1 MRPGLK
7 AAGAALVAVLV
18 AAAGCAGFSLHP
30 SFKWRPGKLPSQKI
44 LLDMW
49 HRPLVLN
56 KERPFNPYEGGGV
69 LADPEAGRVYV
80 GTSAGRFY
88 ALESATGSMV
98 WKFATSDSINST
110 PVISPDR
117 TAVFFGNDSGK
128 IYRLDA
134 ETGEKAFEYDGGGE
148 IRSRPLL
155 AGRALFFK
163 DIRGKVHA
171 INAENGKGLWMFQ
184 WEPPEGYVVESTA
197 SVALAGNTV
206 LTGFY
211 DGQAVGIHLI
221 EGTER
226 WRTDLSEF
234 VPEDMKA
241 ASSKIDVN
249 TTPVVVDGQAIY
261 TSFRGGIFS
270 LDPED
275 GSILWRR
282 SDLRM
287 ISGITVDG
295 DEMFASVTNLGVMR
309 LSLQSGGKTV
319 WESRFSCKTIQAPV
333 VYKDFVVVTDS
344 AFGLVVLSRDTG
356 QVLDRFSP
364 MWGSSAPAEV
374 KSGRVFLHSNG
385 GSIYSFFLMR

>member
-7 AAGAALVAVLV
+7 AACAALLAVLV
-18 AAAGCAGFSLHP
+18 AASGCAGFSLHP
-30 SFKWRPGKLPSQKI
+30 SYKWRPGKLPSLK
-44 LLDMW
+44 LLSGMW
-49 HRPLVLN
+49 YRPLVLN
-56 KERPFNPYEGGGV
+56 KERPYNPYEGGGA
-69 LADPEAGRVYV
+69 LADPEAGRIYV

-98 WKFATSDSINST
+98 WKYTTGDAINST

-117 TAVFFGNDSGK
+117 TAIFFGDDAGK
-128 IYRLDA
+128 VYRLES
-134 ETGEKAFEYDGGGE
+134 ETGKKVFAYDGGGE
-148 IRSRPLL
+148 VRSRPLL

-171 INAENGKGLWMFQ
+171 VNAENGKGLWMFQ
-184 WEPPEGYVVESTA
+184 WDPPEGYVVEST
-197 SVALAGNTV
+197 SGVAMSGNTV
-206 LTGFY
+206 LAGFY
-211 DGQAVGIHLI
+211 DGQAVGINLI
-221 EGTER
+221 DGTER

-249 TTPVVVDGQAIY
+249 TTPIVVDGQAVF

-270 LDPED
+270 LDPDD

-287 ISGITVDG
+287 ISGITIDG
-295 DEMFASVTNLGVMR
+295 DEVYVSVTNKGLMR
-309 LSLQSGGKTV
+309 LSLANKGKTE
-319 WESRFSCKTIQAPV
+319 WESHFSCKTLQAPV
-333 VYKDFVVVTDS
+333 VYKDLLVVTDS
-344 AFGLVVLSRDTG
+344 TFGLIVLSRDTG

-374 KSGRVFLHSNG
+374 KTDRVILHSNG
-385 GSIYSFFLMR
+385 GSVYTFRLTM